1 MLLRI
6 VIGFLLF
13 MIVMGAVQKWLN
25 PKHRTPL
32 DRLRSAKLPKP
43 RKCKTCGRFL
53 LGRDDCT
60 CKDH

>member
-1 MLLRI
+1 MILK
-6 VIGFLLF
+6 VVVGFLLF
-13 MIVMGAVQKWLN
+13 MIVMGAIQKWLN

-32 DRLRSAKLPKP
+32 DRIRGASLPKP

-60 CKDH
+60 CKDR